1 MLTHRVKTYA
11 QKFII
16 MIEIVKIEAQSSFE
30 SGQQHHQSGAALAN
44 RFGQDRL
51 LGNPTYS
58 DKSSADSTHSY
69 DVYATASRPNASD
82 AAALLQANAYSLIIK
97 QKFINQQFKTRHYE
111 K

>member
-1 MLTHRVKTYA
+1 MKNKSIK
-11 QKFII
+11 QIG
-16 MIEIVKIEAQSSFE
+16 E
-30 SGQQHHQSGAALAN
+30 SGIHAFITN
-44 RFGQDRL
+44 RFGQDSVYP
-51 LGNPTYS
+51 GNPTYS
-58 DKSSADSTHSY
+58 DKSSADFTHSY